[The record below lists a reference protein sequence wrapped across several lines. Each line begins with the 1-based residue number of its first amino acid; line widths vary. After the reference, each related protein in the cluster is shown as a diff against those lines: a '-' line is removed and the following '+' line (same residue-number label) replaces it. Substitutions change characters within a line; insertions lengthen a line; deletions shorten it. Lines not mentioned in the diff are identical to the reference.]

1 MNELTDYNP
10 QYLPRGPLF
19 YYPKTMQKIINAL
32 ALTSF
37 AVSGV
42 AVAGGAYVY
51 LNKDAI
57 LSDIQAQVI
66 AEVTGGIP
74 LPGLSDGGLPDIG
87 GGLPG
92 LGGKLAMPSTGP
104 DTTLE
109 GVDSATGAGP
119 FPAVPPVLGPMD
131 SNPFNKISETSQET
145 KEERQARRE
154 SVGLGKNVTIS
165 TVDGNRHLR

>member
-1 MNELTDYNP
+1 
-10 QYLPRGPLF
+10 
-19 YYPKTMQKIINAL
+19 MQKIINAL

-57 LSDIQAQVI
+57 LSDIQATVI

-74 LPGLSDGGLPDIG
+74 LPGMGGDLPGIGGGLPDIG

-92 LGGKLAMPSTGP
+92 LGGKVAVPSTGP
-104 DTTLE
+104 DRTLE
-109 GVDSATGAGP
+109 GMDSATGAGP

>member
-10 QYLPRGPLF
+10 EYLPRGPLF

-42 AVAGGAYVY
+42 AVAGGTYVY
-51 LNKDAI
+51 LNKDTI
-57 LSDIQAQVI
+57 IENVKAQVI

-74 LPGLSDGGLPDIG
+74 LPGIGGGLPDIG

-92 LGGKLAMPSTGP
+92 LGGKVAIPSTGP
-104 DTTLE
+104 DRTLE
-109 GVDSATGAGP
+109 GMDSATGAGP
-119 FPAVPPVLGPMD
+119 FPATPPVLGPMD

-145 KEERQARRE
+145 TEERQARRE
-154 SVGLGKNVTIS
+154 GVGLGGNVTIS

>member
-1 MNELTDYNP
+1 MNELITYNP
-10 QYLPRGPLF
+10 NEEPRGLLF
-19 YYPKTMQKIINAL
+19 YYPKTMQKLINAL

-42 AVAGGAYVY
+42 AVAGGTYIY

-57 LSDIQAQVI
+57 LSDVQAQVI

-74 LPGLSDGGLPDIG
+74 LPGVGGGLPDIG

-92 LGGKLAMPSTGP
+92 IGDKIAMPSTGP
-104 DTTLE
+104 DRTLE
-109 GVDSATGAGP
+109 GMDSATGAGP

-145 KEERQARRE
+145 TEERQARRE
-154 SVGLGKNVTIS
+154 RVGLGGNVTIS

>member
-1 MNELTDYNP
+1 MMNEFTYNP
-10 QYLPRGPLF
+10 DEEPRGLLF

-57 LSDIQAQVI
+57 LADIQSQVMDQV
-66 AEVTGGIP
+66 AGG
-74 LPGLSDGGLPDIG
+74 LTGGLPDVG
-87 GGLPG
+87 GALPVADGVPTLGDGLPVMSSVNNSSENNG
-92 LGGKLAMPSTGP
+92 AMPSMIP
-104 DTTLE
+104 
-109 GVDSATGAGP
+109 S
-119 FPAVPPVLGPMD
+119 
-131 SNPFNKISETSQET
+131 FNKISETSQET
-145 KEERQARRE
+145 AEERQARRE
-154 SVGLGKNVTIS
+154 KVGLGNNVTIS